1 MLYIFS
7 KDEKLV
13 AILKP
18 DFGRTTIKTGVSQ
31 AFLHTEYP
39 AAFDRAEV
47 EGCPYFDAVH
57 TEKLT
62 GENIFTFSVPANHQD
77 AQYVTEGNLVAFKD
91 LDGNWQLF
99 EIKRVTDTHDDDLI
113 RTAFC
118 EHVFYELIDDFIEDK
133 RPYNTTAA
141 YALQQALE
149 GTRWQA
155 GNVDD
160 LGLNSVNFYYESV
173 LSALQKVANTW
184 GGELQFRIAVVGN
197 TIAARYVDLLSR
209 RGAETGKQFV
219 YSKDIKSIEREVDLT
234 QVVTALYGR
243 GKGEQIEEG
252 YGRRITF
259 EDVEWSVTNGDP
271 ADKPLGQK
279 WVGDPEALARWGRPG
294 GRHRFGVFEDSEEED
309 PAVLLQ
315 KTWEELQRRKNPRI
329 TYKLDVADLERLTGY
344 EHEKVRLGDTVRIID
359 RAFSPELLVEAR
371 VIEINR
377 DLLQPENTKITLGN
391 FAPSIVDETIK
402 QEQIRQT
409 VSDRQGV
416 WDRANQFNPD
426 GTLDTEWLNGI
437 IDTLRNEVRAGRGTV
452 TVTDNNG
459 ILIVDDPDNPTKALR
474 LLGGMFAI
482 ANSKDPVTG
491 EWNWR
496 TFGTGDGFIADL
508 ITAGKLKGGKVTFD
522 LTNGTLLIGNN
533 TEDYNLYY
541 DGNNLSIKLNN
552 KKTIETALTELETGL
567 QDYTNQKTQEAIDNI
582 QIGGRNY
589 ICQFTNPKW
598 KIHRNAEVI
607 DSVTL
612 KHSGT
617 TGQGPKNRSTLEIKL
632 DEPGS
637 YTLSGFIKGGPDLA
651 IVLRPVGAGVQHTW
665 YFNIEGDY
673 KYITKTFRIQE
684 PVIYTLELG
693 GKDEPTEG
701 LYFKKLKLEK
711 GNKAT
716 DWTPAPEDVEADIQN
731 AEDNAKSYTDDV
743 ATRIE
748 EKTAQ
753 LTASVDGITSEVSS
767 IITEIGQVREYAE
780 SLVQQ
785 SADQLQVSIT
795 EQLDDLE
802 DELVTRFQSEI
813 QATADELTLKF
824 TEYQESLSEIGADI
838 NNLKTTFRFSLD
850 GFEIG
855 KSDSPLKMFLTN
867 EKLSF
872 LDAGTEIAYISS
884 QKMFITE
891 AEILNSIKVGN
902 HIMERYNDEITL
914 IRWVG

>member
-62 GENIFTFSVPANHQD
+62 GENTFTFSVPANHPD
-77 AQYVTEGNLVAFKD
+77 AQYITEGNLVAFKD

-99 EIKRVTDTHDDDLI
+99 EIKRVIDTHDEDII

-118 EHVFYELIDDFIEDK
+118 EHAFYELIDDFIEDK
-133 RPYNTTAA
+133 RPYNTSAA

-329 TYKLDVADLERLTGY
+329 TYKLDVADLEPL
-344 EHEKVRLGDTVRIID
+344 I
-359 RAFSPELLVEAR
+359 EL
-371 VIEINR
+371 
-377 DLLQPENTKITLGN
+377 
-391 FAPSIVDETIK
+391 
-402 QEQIRQT
+402 
-409 VSDRQGV
+409 
-416 WDRANQFNPD
+416 
-426 GTLDTEWLNGI
+426 
-437 IDTLRNEVRAGRGTV
+437 
-452 TVTDNNG
+452 
-459 ILIVDDPDNPTKALR
+459 
-474 LLGGMFAI
+474 
-482 ANSKDPVTG
+482 
-491 EWNWR
+491 
-496 TFGTGDGFIADL
+496 
-508 ITAGKLKGGKVTFD
+508 
-522 LTNGTLLIGNN
+522 
-533 TEDYNLYY
+533 Y
-541 DGNNLSIKLNN
+541 
-552 KKTIETALTELETGL
+552 
-567 QDYTNQKTQEAIDNI
+567 
-582 QIGGRNY
+582 
-589 ICQFTNPKW
+589 
-598 KIHRNAEVI
+598 
-607 DSVTL
+607 
-612 KHSGT
+612 
-617 TGQGPKNRSTLEIKL
+617 
-632 DEPGS
+632 
-637 YTLSGFIKGGPDLA
+637 
-651 IVLRPVGAGVQHTW
+651 
-665 YFNIEGDY
+665 
-673 KYITKTFRIQE
+673 
-684 PVIYTLELG
+684 
-693 GKDEPTEG
+693 
-701 LYFKKLKLEK
+701 
-711 GNKAT
+711 
-716 DWTPAPEDVEADIQN
+716 
-731 AEDNAKSYTDDV
+731 
-743 ATRIE
+743 
-748 EKTAQ
+748 
-753 LTASVDGITSEVSS
+753 
-767 IITEIGQVREYAE
+767 
-780 SLVQQ
+780 
-785 SADQLQVSIT
+785 
-795 EQLDDLE
+795 
-802 DELVTRFQSEI
+802 
-813 QATADELTLKF
+813 
-824 TEYQESLSEIGADI
+824 
-838 NNLKTTFRFSLD
+838 
-850 GFEIG
+850 
-855 KSDSPLKMFLTN
+855 
-867 EKLSF
+867 
-872 LDAGTEIAYISS
+872 
-884 QKMFITE
+884 
-891 AEILNSIKVGN
+891 
-902 HIMERYNDEITL
+902 
-914 IRWVG
+914 